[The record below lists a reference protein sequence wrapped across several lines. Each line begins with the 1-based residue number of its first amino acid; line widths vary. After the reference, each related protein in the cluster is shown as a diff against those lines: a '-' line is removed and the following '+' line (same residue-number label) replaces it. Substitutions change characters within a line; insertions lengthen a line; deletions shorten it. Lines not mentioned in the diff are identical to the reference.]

1 MVIADSDEDGLNEDG
16 EDIDPSQGKG
26 SQDKGGSLTG
36 SDGEHLSDNE
46 RDDIVT
52 LDPRAVRARFKAEV
66 CIA

>member
-26 SQDKGGSLTG
+26 SRDKGGSLTG
-36 SDGEHLSDNE
+36 SDSEHLSDNE
-46 RDDIVT
+46 RDDIIT